1 MLSSVKDCRSVPVAL
16 TEPVVTGAELSVI
29 VLSIA
34 RLRLKTQVEVQ
45 EQIIWRKPSMLLE
58 VSFH

>member
-1 MLSSVKDCRSVPVAL
+1 MPVAL